1 MSDYPVT
8 RGSRSGDPHP
18 TLRLVALTAVIVGVV
33 LVAGAAFLLSY
44 NGIHQIALQAGV
56 SPGLA
61 RLYPLMFDAM
71 LVISCAAALAL
82 RNAGWGAKCYV
93 WVSLLLL
100 VCAVAVGD
108 ALHATSVRLD
118 GQAARAAIAIIPW
131 VLLLMGFVMWLVML
145 RQWRR
150 SRAAAAA
157 NGTAVAGNAATGGA
171 ATGGA
176 ATGAAA
182 TAAGAAAAGGAVTW
196 AGGRDA
202 PLARSG
208 SSRPGMDT
216 LLERPTGRAPDRP
229 AGAESP
235 AAGERA
241 ATKDQQ
247 VPQRR
252 TGAPAERQPAAAAA
266 GKGQDGGHEG
276 GSGDRNGDADQA
288 GNGTTPVGGRNMPTG
303 AAPERS
309 TTFEALPAAAA
320 GRGGPGGAAKAADPA
335 GAAGAGSAAGTA
347 GAAGIAKT
355 AGTAGA
361 AGIAKTA
368 GTAETGGTAGAART
382 AGAAGTAETAGTA
395 GTGAAAESASAR
407 DDSQA
412 AEEEGTQAG
421 DGDHSEP
428 PPPMPAPAP
437 LPLFDRLRSTPTPPQ
452 ETGASGE

>member
-108 ALHATSVRLD
+108 ALHATGVRLD
-118 GQAARAAIAIIPW
+118 GQAARAVIAIIPW

-150 SRAAAAA
+150 ARAAAAA
-157 NGTAVAGNAATGGA
+157 NGTAVAGSA
-171 ATGGA
+171 
-176 ATGAAA
+176 
-182 TAAGAAAAGGAVTW
+182 AAGAAAAGSAAGAGAVTW

-208 SSRPGMDT
+208 SSRDGMDT
-216 LLERPTGRAPDRP
+216 LLERPAGRAPDRP
-229 AGAESP
+229 SATEGP

-241 ATKDQQ
+241 AAKDQ
-247 VPQRR
+247 PARQRR
-252 TGAPAERQPAAAAA
+252 TGAPDERQPAATAA

-288 GNGTTPVGGRNMPTG
+288 GNGTARVGGRDMPAG
-303 AAPERS
+303 AVAEGS
-309 TTFEALPAAAA
+309 TTFEALPAGAA
-320 GRGGPGGAAKAADPA
+320 GPGGAARPA
-335 GAAGAGSAAGTA
+335 GLAGAAGTA
-347 GAAGIAKT
+347 GAAGAVS
-355 AGTAGA
+355 A
-361 AGIAKTA
+361 
-368 GTAETGGTAGAART
+368 
-382 AGAAGTAETAGTA
+382 AGAAGTAAAAEP
-395 GTGAAAESASAR
+395 GAAAGSAAAGA
-407 DDSQA
+407 DSPTL
-412 AEEEGTQAG
+412 ELSTQAEGG
-421 DGDHSEP
+421 DQAEDDDHAEP

>member
-71 LVISCAAALAL
+71 LVIFCAAALAL
-82 RNAGWGAKCYV
+82 RNASWGAKTYV

-108 ALHATSVRLD
+108 ALHATGVRLD
-118 GQAARAAIAIIPW
+118 GQAARAVIAIIPW

-150 SRAAAAA
+150 ARAAAAA
-157 NGTAVAGNAATGGA
+157 NGTAVAGSAPPGAPLGA
-171 ATGGA
+171 A
-176 ATGAAA
+176 
-182 TAAGAAAAGGAVTW
+182 AAGAAAAGSAVTW

-216 LLERPTGRAPDRP
+216 LLERPAGRAPDRP
-229 AGAESP
+229 SATEGP

-241 ATKDQQ
+241 AAKDQQ
-247 VPQRR
+247 AQQRR
-252 TGAPAERQPAAAAA
+252 AGAPDERQPDERQPA
-266 GKGQDGGHEG
+266 GRGQEG
-276 GSGDRNGDADQA
+276 GSGARNGDADQA
-288 GNGTTPVGGRNMPTG
+288 GNGTAPIGGRDMPAG
-303 AAPERS
+303 AVAEGS
-309 TTFEALPAAAA
+309 KTFEALPAGAARP
-320 GRGGPGGAAKAADPA
+320 GEPGGAASAADPA
-335 GAAGAGSAAGTA
+335 GAAKAASAAGA
-347 GAAGIAKT
+347 
-355 AGTAGA
+355 
-361 AGIAKTA
+361 
-368 GTAETGGTAGAART
+368 
-382 AGAAGTAETAGTA
+382 AGAAGT
-395 GTGAAAESASAR
+395 GAATESASAS

-412 AEEEGTQAG
+412 PEAGTEAG
-421 DGDHSEP
+421 DGDHAEP